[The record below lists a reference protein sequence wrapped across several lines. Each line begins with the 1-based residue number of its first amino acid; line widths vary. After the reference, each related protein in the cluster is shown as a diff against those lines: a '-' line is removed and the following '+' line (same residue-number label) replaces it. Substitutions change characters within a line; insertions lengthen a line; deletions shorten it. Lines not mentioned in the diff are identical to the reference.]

1 MLTEQNKQQI
11 EQLYTHPRWS
21 AKKIITL
28 IILIPAIF
36 FTGVFVGQSDNS
48 YNAQSAD
55 AGQVENKSSRPAYLT
70 KNVDFNLLWQTWN
83 LLKSKYLHQD
93 KLNEVELF
101 YGALAGSVAAV
112 RDPYTVFFDPKVA
125 TEFTEELSGQFQG
138 IGAEIGMKDNRLTI
152 IAPLP
157 GTPAEKAGILAGDK
171 ILAINNLDATNM
183 SVDKAVSLIRGEKGT
198 KVNLIIVHANSSEP
212 IKLEIAR
219 DVIKIVSVSWQM
231 KEDKI
236 AYLKITHFNQ
246 DTGERFQEAVNQ
258 IMSQGA
264 KKLIVDL
271 RNNPGGFLDVAID
284 LGGYWFNKKVMVK
297 EMFYDTSKNRDYETS
312 GSAVLK
318 DIPTVVL
325 VNGGSA
331 SASEILAG
339 ALQDYKLATIVGEKT
354 FGKGSVQELENL
366 SDGSAVKI
374 TVAEWRTPNNR
385 VINEKGVEPDIKVE
399 RSTDL
404 QDDNQLKE
412 ALKIIREK

>member
-11 EQLYTHPRWS
+11 AELYSKRTFS
-21 AKKIITL
+21 LKKFLLVII
-28 IILIPAIF
+28 IVPVIF
-36 FTGVFVGQSDNS
+36 FIGVYTGQLGNTTVNTTND
-48 YNAQSAD
+48 Y
-55 AGQVENKSSRPAYLT
+55 GQVVNIDSRPAYLT
-70 KNVDFNLLWQTWN
+70 KNIDFNLLWQTWN

-101 YGALAGSVAAV
+101 YGALAGSVAAL

-125 TEFTEELSGQFQG
+125 LEFTEELSGQFQG
-138 IGAEIGMKDNRLTI
+138 IGAEIGIKDNHLTI

-157 GTPAEKAGILAGDK
+157 GTPAEKAGIQSGDK
-171 ILAINNLDATNM
+171 IIAINQLDTTNI

-198 KVNLIIVHANSSEP
+198 KVSLIIVHASDNQP

-231 KEDKI
+231 KENKI

-246 DTGERFQEAVNQ
+246 DTGERFKEAVNQ
-258 IMSQGA
+258 IINQGA
-264 KKLIVDL
+264 QKLIVDL
-271 RNNPGGFLDVAID
+271 RNNPGGFLDVAIE
-284 LGGYWFNKKVMVK
+284 LGGYWLDDQVMVK
-297 EMFYDTSKNRDYETS
+297 EMFYDATKNKDYKTV
-312 GSAVLK
+312 GNPILK
-318 DIPTVVL
+318 SLPTVVL

-339 ALQDYKLATIVGEKT
+339 ALQDYKLATVIGETT

-366 SDGSAVKI
+366 SDGSAIKI

-399 RSTDL
+399 RNYEDP
-404 QDDNQLKE
+404 DDNQLKE
-412 ALKIIREK
+412 ALKIINQ